1 MSDKQRPGGERF
13 DWVDPERRTPHNP
26 VDGEEGASGLGYTR
40 KAERLEGERHPSG
53 EVNAKPTAAAPDQAD
68 GTDLPP
74 DNGRRASFDP
84 HTGEVHGSGSG
95 AGGGHRGEDFDSDS
109 ASGDGYPFTG
119 SEGAVKGDHD
129 LGPPRLTE

>member
-1 MSDKQRPGGERF
+1 MTDKPRPGGEAF
-13 DWVDPERRTPHNP
+13 DWVDPERRAPHNAF
-26 VDGEEGASGLGYTR
+26 DSDEGVSGNGYSR
-40 KAERLEGERHPSG
+40 ARERQEGERHPSG
-53 EVNAKPTAAAPDQAD
+53 EVNPQPAAAPSDNAESA
-68 GTDLPP
+68 DLPP

-84 HTGEVHGSGSG
+84 RTGEVHGSGSG